1 MDTISPKYNRKHLF
15 VRRSE
20 LHSRLSELKR
30 LQKNLLANKETLNN
44 RLEELYSKD
53 DIDEWFQLYVTPIED
68 HINTTFVE
76 FSAVQNI
83 ISWPRRPLT

>member
-20 LHSRLSELKR
+20 LHSRLAELKR
-30 LQKNLLANKETLNN
+30 FHKILLADKETLNR
-44 RLEELYSKD
+44 RLAELYSKD

-68 HINTTFVE
+68 YINTTFVE
-76 FSAVQNI
+76 FSAVHNI